1 MARVVHMDK
10 RVLRETLDRMAP
22 QVPKDNVEWTVRLD
36 RMECQDYRVRL
47 ATKDILAYLVLWA
60 PLALLGRL

>member
-10 RVLRETLDRMAP
+10 RVLRETLDKMAL
-22 QVPKDNVEWTVRLD
+22 QGPKDNVEWTVRLD

-47 ATKDILAYLVLWA
+47 AIKDILAYLVLWV
-60 PLALLGRL
+60 PQALLGRL